1 MNNPTR
7 LKPVRRAAAAETPA
21 PAPAAEP
28 SSPRRLVVPA
38 PLAIRDLGDTHLAIT
53 CAFAPTA
60 APGASVDFAAA
71 PAALSAQ
78 YARAAA
84 ATREIILF
92 GAMLLS
98 VKRALPSAFHGDASA
113 PSLKSWLA
121 ENCPEIPYNTARA
134 YMNLAAGLVA
144 TLELS
149 TVQDALPALL
159 TAPEGTLPDELADDR
174 RRIDE
179 ALSGKSA
186 RQLEFDFG
194 IRRAPSSSHGGAREG
209 AGRPPLLPTDP
220 ATGTVAPNG
229 LHRAAAAAWGEIDR
243 LSSRF
248 LAKKFDLAL
257 TLAETTVALGN
268 LRALVDAL
276 EKHKKELEPKEGKGK
291 R

>member
-1 MNNPTR
+1 MNTPTR
-7 LKPVRRAAAAETPA
+7 IPST

-28 SSPRRLVVPA
+28 SSPRRIVVPA
-38 PLAIRDLGDTHLAIT
+38 PPAPPAFRDLGDTHLAIT
-53 CAFAPTA
+53 YAFAPTA
-60 APGASVDFAAA
+60 APGAAVDFTAA

-92 GAMLLS
+92 GAMLLT
-98 VKRALPSAFHGDASA
+98 VKRALPTHVFDGNPTA

-159 TAPEGTLPDELADDR
+159 AAPEGTLPDELADDR

-194 IRRAPSSSHGGAREG
+194 IRRTPTPGTHGGAREG
-209 AGRPPLLPTDP
+209 AGRPSKDAQSTTDP
-220 ATGTVAPNG
+220 S
-229 LHRAAAAAWGEIDR
+229 L
-243 LSSRF
+243 
-248 LAKKFDLAL
+248 LAQESLMEAGKDLA
-257 TLAETTVALGN
+257 ALDRILGPGGGAYLWN
-268 LRALVDAL
+268 MAAL
-276 EKHKKELEPKEGKGK
+276 KELKSNLLRLADWTEAIIAARAGGG